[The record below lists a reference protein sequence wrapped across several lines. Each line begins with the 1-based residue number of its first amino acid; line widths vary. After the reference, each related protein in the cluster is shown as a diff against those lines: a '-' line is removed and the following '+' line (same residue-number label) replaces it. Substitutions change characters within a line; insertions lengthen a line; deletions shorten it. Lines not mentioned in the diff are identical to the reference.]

1 MFGGSRTRGL
11 AWLLFYATSFQLAF
25 LQPYVVLI
33 PGERANLFSGVLGAL
48 SLGATCLV
56 ARKEGVDQKSPEILI
71 SLVLAALVIL
81 SGVLSSTPGSA
92 SARGF
97 VLLASGLGGFWGAR
111 VLLNSASRQKAFVWI
126 ALGLLAGI
134 LLISLISYL
143 KAGSIYWLLDSNPH
157 PWATRILLLG
167 FAPLVLWFWR
177 PNRLA
182 QIAAGFLLGLGYL
195 ILIKSRLKTAVSIPP
210 ILCFLAAFFGRLRL
224 RYLLAL
230 FLTLLLI
237 ITYFFL
243 HSPSSRMGKE
253 AEPVYYRLENYAF
266 SWSIAVRHPLVGIG
280 LRAPREEFL
289 KDYKVKYPYVPR
301 EKFAGSV
308 KGITT
313 SDNIF
318 LTFMADLG
326 FPFLLLYSFSLIVL
340 LVHLVRRVVAP
351 SSAAVLPPLALLLP
365 ISAGLL
371 YFQVYDGLLFPQIS
385 WFFHILLGLIPPA
398 SAPRAPDPPSLPGG
412 GG

>member
-1 MFGGSRTRGL
+1 MSRTRGL
-11 AWLLFYATSFQLAF
+11 AWILFYATSFQLAF

-33 PGERANLFSGVLGAL
+33 PGERANLFSGLLCAL

-56 ARKEGVDQKSPEILI
+56 ARQEAVGRKSPALQI
-71 SLVLAALVIL
+71 SLVLATLIIL
-81 SGVLSSTPGSA
+81 SGVLSSTPGSS

-111 VLLNSASRQKAFVWI
+111 VLLNSESRQKTFVWI
-126 ALGLLAGI
+126 ALIMLAGI

-143 KAGSIYWLLDSNPH
+143 KGGSVYRPLDSNPH
-157 PWATRILLLG
+157 PLASRILLLG
-167 FAPLVLWFWR
+167 FAPLVLCFG
-177 PNRLA
+177 PSGRLA
-182 QIAAGFLLGLGYL
+182 KIAAGLLLGLGYL
-195 ILIKSRLKTAVSIPP
+195 ILFLSGLQTAVLIPP
-210 ILCFLAAFFGRLRL
+210 ILCVIATFFGGLRL

-230 FLTLLLI
+230 FIPLLLI
-237 ITYFFL
+237 ITYFFFHL
-243 HSPSSRMGKE
+243 PSRKMGKE
-253 AEPVYYRLENYAF
+253 VEPVYYRLENYGF
-266 SWSIAVRHPLVGIG
+266 SWSIAVKHPVLGIG

-289 KDYKVKYPYVPR
+289 NDYEIRYPYVTR
-301 EKFAGSV
+301 EKFANSV
-308 KGITT
+308 KGIRT

-326 FPFLLLYSFSLIVL
+326 FPFLLLYSFSMIVL
-340 LVHLVRRVVAP
+340 LIRLVRRVVAP
-351 SSAAVLPPLALLLP
+351 ASASFPPPLALLLP

-398 SAPRAPDPPSLPGG
+398 QGPRELAPPSLPGG

>member
-1 MFGGSRTRGL
+1 MFGGSRIRGL
-11 AWLLFYATSFQLAF
+11 AWVLFYATSFQLAF

-33 PGERANLFSGVLGAL
+33 PGERANLFSGLLGAL
-48 SLGATCLV
+48 SLGAICLV
-56 ARKEGVDQKSPEILI
+56 ARKEAGDQKSPEILI

-111 VLLNSASRQKAFVWI
+111 VLLNSKSRQKTFVWI
-126 ALGLLAGI
+126 GLILLAGI

-143 KAGSIYWLLDSNPH
+143 KGGSIYLPLDSNPH

-167 FAPLVLWFWR
+167 FAPLVLWFG
-177 PNRLA
+177 PSNRLA
-182 QIAAGFLLGLGYL
+182 QIAAGLLLGLGYL
-195 ILIKSRLKTAVSIPP
+195 ILFRSRLKTAVSIPP
-210 ILCFLAAFFGRLRL
+210 ILCFLAAFFGGLRL

-237 ITYFFL
+237 ITYFFF
-243 HSPSSRMGKE
+243 HSPSSKMGKE

-289 KDYKVKYPYVPR
+289 NDYEIKYPYVPR

-308 KGITT
+308 TGIRT

-318 LTFMADLG
+318 LTFMAELG

-340 LVHLVRRVVAP
+340 LIRLVRRVVAP
-351 SSAAVLPPLALLLP
+351 SSASFLPPLALLLP

-371 YFQVYDGLLFPQIS
+371 YFQVFDGLLFPQVC

-398 SAPRAPDPPSLPGG
+398 PGPTALDAPSLPGG